1 MQNLEE
7 KYVSKE
13 ELFNIYHEWYQIFN
27 VLHIRERVHTLNSIK
42 LYIYSEDNSQH
53 NNPHLHA
60 YYQDQSIII
69 DLIDAPA
76 QMIISGPN
84 ATFGRELMIVK
95 NGSNTFDKNLFH
107 QRIVAIIRDKKEHII
122 KEITT
127 S

>member
-13 ELFNIYHEWYQIFN
+13 EFFTIYHEWCQIFN

-69 DLIDAPA
+69 DLIDLK
-76 QMIISGPN
+76 IIDGNLPIQQQKQAIKWTKQNLDFLHKKWNELNSGIQIP
-84 ATFGRELMIVK
+84 
-95 NGSNTFDKNLFH
+95 
-107 QRIVAIIRDKKEHII
+107 II
-122 KEITT
+122 
-127 S
+127 